1 MVPIERRFLHVLHI
15 WLEKPHVV
23 CQSIFGAKYLEL
35 QSSQTQEPL
44 VYRRQ
49 LLHNCLDVE
58 PLNERICV
66 SSGDLCAEFFSSD
79 SEESKESLYRIHV
92 NQLQSGSSELQYCI
106 TVSVTRQPTT
116 LEQRYYKRDWLQSC
130 LQSKLNH
137 WLSQCRNE
145 LDLVKTPASL
155 SCVDL
160 AAYQSIYYRMKAVYG
175 PKLVANWSERTNAE
189 KFVYEDIGIAAYL
202 MCIWQGQTGVRF
214 VDIGCG
220 NGLLV
225 YLLNSEG
232 HNGIGYDIR
241 KRKIWETYPDTV
253 RRALIEQ
260 TIIPTAEGL
269 AFPEADWLLGNH
281 SDELTPWLPVLGSR
295 SGCCGVFLLPCCP
308 FNFDGSRYDRRGGV
322 AGGGG
327 SCSRYRDYLSYIGDL
342 CHRVGYNSVS
352 RDCLRIPSTKRVC
365 FVATQL
371 DAERSKLVISEL
383 ALPESTSSF
392 RPRSVDAEIT
402 PRNCARVPVD
412 TRQRVELALFRALL
426 EDGDLE
432 LIDCAN
438 KDCNHDDSR
447 EREDARTN
455 SITSDKDFDA
465 DCHQGDNDFDADC
478 HQGDKDFDADCHQ
491 GDKDFKT
498 EDIQSDSDNKDL
510 KGHLKRTNTQRY
522 RNGQD
527 RQTKK
532 PANYTTSR
540 TTKAKTKT
548 WNTGRSLPLSQL
560 ISLLSESDR
569 AALKNE
575 CGGLQTLLRNC
586 HQAFRVQSGVVSI
599 RRPISI
605 KSAEAAAAATEK
617 QRLRRKTKPCWMDQH
632 HPMVAVCQRLTA
644 RSSTP
649 ARQHRLMLTQWRWL
663 LSSLALLHC

>member
-1 MVPIERRFLHVLHI
+1 
-15 WLEKPHVV
+15 
-23 CQSIFGAKYLEL
+23 
-35 QSSQTQEPL
+35 TQEPL

-79 SEESKESLYRIHV
+79 SEESKESLYRIH
-92 NQLQSGSSELQYCI
+92 
-106 TVSVTRQPTT
+106 
-116 LEQRYYKRDWLQSC
+116 RYYKRDWLQSC

-426 EDGDLE
+426 EDGD
-432 LIDCAN
+432 
-438 KDCNHDDSR
+438 
-447 EREDARTN
+447 
-455 SITSDKDFDA
+455 
-465 DCHQGDNDFDADC
+465 NDFDADC

-510 KGHLKRTNTQRY
+510 KGPIRNDTAMAKIAKLKSQ
-522 RNGQD
+522 QII
-527 RQTKK
+527 QL
-532 PANYTTSR
+532 AEQQ
-540 TTKAKTKT
+540 KAKTKT

-586 HQAFRVQSGVVSI
+586 HQAFRVQSGVVRL
-599 RRPISI
+599 RRRGGRYR
-605 KSAEAAAAATEK
+605 EK

-632 HPMVAVCQRLTA
+632 HPDGCCLPAADCAFKHACETTSTDVDSVEMATVQ
-644 RSSTP
+644 SST
-649 ARQHRLMLTQWRWL
+649 
-663 LSSLALLHC
+663 SSLLTDISV